1 MIASNHRTEITS
13 EISKRRIMFLRSIS
27 PLTALLFLAASI
39 TPAQSEP
46 ATPTLKSVLLEQLRG
61 THNQEEWFVPVNIA
75 IEGLTP
81 EQASWKDET
90 ENHSI
95 VQLVTHLIF
104 WNQQQLAK
112 FKGEKPPS
120 FSGDN
125 KETFSG
131 LDKTSW
137 DASVKQVD
145 EVLTAWEKAIE
156 EADEA
161 KLAKWSSTIAKIS
174 THNAYH
180 TGQIIYIR
188 KMRKNWDPEKG
199 VK

>member
-1 MIASNHRTEITS
+1 MRSLSSVSFRCSLVSLLIASS
-13 EISKRRIMFLRSIS
+13 
-27 PLTALLFLAASI
+27 LTAVGA
-39 TPAQSEP
+39 EP
-46 ATPTLKSVLLEQLRG
+46 AAPSLKSILLEQLRG
-61 THNQEEWFVPVNIA
+61 THDQEEWFVPVKIA

-81 EQASWKDET
+81 EQASWKDDT

-95 VQLVTHLIF
+95 AQLVNHLIF

-112 FKGEKPPS
+112 FKGEKPAP

-131 LDKTSW
+131 VDKTGW
-137 DASVKQVD
+137 ETSVKQID
-145 EVLTAWEKAIE
+145 EVLKAWEKAIAD
-156 EADEA
+156 ADEA
-161 KLAKWSSTIAKIS
+161 KLAKWYSTIAKIS

-188 KMRKNWDPEKG
+188 KMRRNWDPEKG
-199 VK
+199 VKA

>member
-1 MIASNHRTEITS
+1 M
-13 EISKRRIMFLRSIS
+13 RSILS
-27 PLTALLFLAASI
+27 LSSRSLLVCLLVVSSLAVVRGEPAAAS
-39 TPAQSEP
+39 
-46 ATPTLKSVLLEQLRG
+46 LKSVLLDQLRS
-61 THNQEEWFVPVNIA
+61 THDQEEWFVPVKIA

-81 EQASWKDET
+81 EQASWKDDA

-95 VQLVTHLIF
+95 AQLVNHLIF

-112 FKGEKPPS
+112 FRGDKPAP

-131 LDKTSW
+131 VDKTSW
-137 DASVKQVD
+137 ETSVKQID
-145 EVLTAWEKAIE
+145 EVLKAWEKAIE

-161 KLAKWSSTIAKIS
+161 KLEKWYSTIARIS

-188 KMRKNWDPEKG
+188 KMRRNWDPEKG
-199 VK
+199 VKG

>member
-1 MIASNHRTEITS
+1 MRLFTSATFLLGLVAS
-13 EISKRRIMFLRSIS
+13 
-27 PLTALLFLAASI
+27 AAM
-39 TPAQSEP
+39 AQSEP
-46 ATPTLKSVLLEQLRG
+46 ATPTLKSVLLEQLKG
-61 THNQEEWFVPVNIA
+61 TYNQEEWFVPVKIA
-75 IEGLTP
+75 IEDLTP
-81 EQASWKDET
+81 EQAAWKDET

-95 VQLVTHLIF
+95 AQLVNHLIF

-112 FKGEKPPS
+112 FREQKPPV

-125 KETFSG
+125 KETYSG

-137 DASVKQVD
+137 EASVKQLD
-145 EVLTAWEKAIE
+145 DVLTALEKTIE

-161 KLAKWSSTIAKIS
+161 KLTKWAPNIAKIS

-188 KMRKNWDPEKG
+188 KMKRNWDPAKG

>member
-1 MIASNHRTEITS
+1 MQSANHCRFIASFS
-13 EISKRRIMFLRSIS
+13 VLLRRLG
-27 PLTALLFLAASI
+27 FLASWFACSLVMSQN
-39 TPAQSEP
+39 AAE
-46 ATPTLKSVLLEQLRG
+46 TPTLKSVLLEQLKG
-61 THNQEEWFVPVNIA
+61 THNHEDWFVPVNIA

-95 VQLVTHLIF
+95 AQLVNHLIF
-104 WNQQQLAK
+104 WNQQYLAK
-112 FKGEKPPS
+112 FKGDKPAA
-120 FSGDN
+120 FKGDN
-125 KETFSG
+125 KETFAG
-131 LDKTSW
+131 LDKATW
-137 DASVKQVD
+137 EASVKQAD

-156 EADEA
+156 EADDA
-161 KLAKWSSTIAKIS
+161 KLAKWASTIGKIS

-188 KMRKNWDPEKG
+188 KMKGNWDSAKG

>member
-1 MIASNHRTEITS
+1 MHSARLLIQ
-13 EISKRRIMFLRSIS
+13 LC
-27 PLTALLFLAASI
+27 LTTLLLAASMAA
-39 TPAQSEP
+39 AQSGP
-46 ATPTLKSVLLEQLRG
+46 ASPTLKSVLLEQLKT
-61 THNQEEWFVPVNIA
+61 THNQEDWFVPVKIA

-81 EQASWKDET
+81 EQAAWKDPN

-95 VQLVTHLIF
+95 AQLVNHLIF

-112 FKGEKPPS
+112 FKGEKPAP

-125 KETFSG
+125 KETFAG
-131 LDKTSW
+131 LDKASW
-137 DASVKQVD
+137 EASVKQID
-145 EVLTAWEKAIE
+145 EVLVAWEKAIE
-156 EADEA
+156 AADDA
-161 KLAKWSSTIAKIS
+161 KLAKWYSIIARIS

-188 KMRKNWDPEKG
+188 KMKGNWDPAKG

>member
-1 MIASNHRTEITS
+1 MRLS
-13 EISKRRIMFLRSIS
+13 
-27 PLTALLFLAASI
+27 LLFRRLGCLSLLLATSVAI
-39 TPAQSEP
+39 AQSGP
-46 ATPTLKSVLLEQLRG
+46 AAPTLKSVLLEELRG
-61 THNQEEWFVPVNIA
+61 THNQEEWFVPVKIA

-81 EQASWKDET
+81 EQAAWKDET

-95 VQLVTHLIF
+95 VQLVNHLIF

-112 FKGEKPPS
+112 FKGEKPAA

-125 KETFSG
+125 KETFAG
-131 LDKTSW
+131 LDKATW
-137 DASVKQVD
+137 EASVRQID
-145 EVLTAWEKAIE
+145 EVLIAWEKAIE
-156 EADEA
+156 EADES
-161 KLAKWSSTIAKIS
+161 KLAKWSATIARIS

-188 KMRKNWDPEKG
+188 KMKGNWDPAKG

>member
-1 MIASNHRTEITS
+1 MRSLCSLLSRCLLVASVLS
-13 EISKRRIMFLRSIS
+13 LL
-27 PLTALLFLAASI
+27 LTNARG
-39 TPAQSEP
+39 EP
-46 ATPTLKSVLLEQLRG
+46 AAPSLRSVLLEQLRG
-61 THNQEEWFVPVNIA
+61 THDQEEWFVPVKVA
-75 IEGLTP
+75 IQGLTQ
-81 EQASWKDET
+81 EQAAWKDAN

-95 VQLVTHLIF
+95 AELVNHLIF

-112 FKGEKPPS
+112 LRDPKTAPFT
-120 FSGDN
+120 GDN
-125 KETFSG
+125 KETFS
-131 LDKTSW
+131 DKTSW
-137 DASVKQVD
+137 ETSVKQID
-145 EVLTAWEKAIE
+145 EVLKAWEKAIA

-188 KMRKNWDPEKG
+188 KMRQNWDPEKG